1 MVVFSKKRIEII
13 VSCLIIGL
21 FVFSVQIS
29 NQKNTKEENSSIEQ
43 RSSIETTATPVS
55 GKTVVIDAGH
65 GVPDER
71 ALRLPKTQATNLLQE
86 KLLTNGIKT
95 LYN

>member
-21 FVFSVQIS
+21 FVFSLQIS
-29 NQKNTKEENSSIEQ
+29 NQKNSKDENNSIEQ
-43 RSSIETTATPVS
+43 KSSIETTATPVS

-65 GVPDER
+65 GVPDEG
-71 ALRLPKTQATNLLQE
+71 N
-86 KLLTNGIKT
+86 
-95 LYN
+95 

>member
-1 MVVFSKKRIEII
+1 MILAVLISVISFSLRNKE
-13 VSCLIIGL
+13 
-21 FVFSVQIS
+21 
-29 NQKNTKEENSSIEQ
+29 KNTVSVSSLPI
-43 RSSIETTATPVS
+43 TN
-55 GKTVVIDAGH
+55 KVIILDAGH
-65 GVPDER
+65 GLPDER

>member
-29 NQKNTKEENSSIEQ
+29 NQKSSKDENNSIEQ
-43 RSSIETTATPVS
+43 KSSIETTATPVS

-65 GVPDER
+65 GVPDEG
-71 ALRLPKTQATNLLQE
+71 N
-86 KLLTNGIKT
+86 
-95 LYN
+95 

>member
-29 NQKNTKEENSSIEQ
+29 NQKSSKDENNSIEQ
-43 RSSIETTATPVS
+43 KSSIETTATPVS

-71 ALRLPKTQATNLLQE
+71 SC
-86 KLLTNGIKT
+86 LLTLKIT
-95 LYN
+95 LIFYKK